1 MSMQLH
7 LAALWDVGAVL
18 QAWPQ
23 SFISYQ
29 YVFSCD
35 YFVFF
40 HYTGFAAKTKQLKTH
55 VITKGDRSEW
65 LI

>member
-7 LAALWDVGAVL
+7 LVALWDVGAVL
-18 QAWPQ
+18 QTWPQ

-40 HYTGFAAKTKQLKTH
+40 HYTGFAAKTKQLKTP
-55 VITKGDRSEW
+55 V
-65 LI
+65 